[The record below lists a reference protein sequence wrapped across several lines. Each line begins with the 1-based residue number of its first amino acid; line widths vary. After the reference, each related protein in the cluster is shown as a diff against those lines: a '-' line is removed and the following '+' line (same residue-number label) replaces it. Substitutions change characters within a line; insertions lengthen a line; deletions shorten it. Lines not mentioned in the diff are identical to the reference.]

1 MINFMDKIGGLF
13 GRYAGASPQ
22 QPPENVHAD
31 YDHISGNVPPETLAH
46 GLSHAF
52 RSNETPPFGQ
62 MVSQLYSKGNTQQRT
77 GLLST
82 LLGSVGPTGLS
93 ALGGRGPG
101 LSSLLGAFKGGDR
114 PQITPAQADQMSPQ
128 EVEALASHAEKQN
141 PSIIDQVSGF
151 YSQHPTLI
159 KTLGAGALTL
169 MLAKMAERHHTG

>member
-1 MINFMDKIGGLF
+1 MINLMEKVGGLF
-13 GRYAGASPQ
+13 GHYAGASPQ

-31 YDHISGNVPPETLAH
+31 YDNIASNVPPETLAH

-62 MVSQLYSKGNTQQRT
+62 MVSQLYSHGNTQQRT

-93 ALGGRGPG
+93 SLAARGPG
-101 LSSLLGAFKGGDR
+101 LSSLLSAFRGGGQN
-114 PQITPAQADQMSPQ
+114 QITPAQADQLSPQ

-151 YSQHPTLI
+151 YSQHPTLV

-169 MLAKMAERHHTG
+169 MMAKMAAKHRAG